1 MTTAAAWADAM
12 LAIRL
17 FAIAPC
23 ALGGIALRAAAGPV
37 RERWLAELRTVLPAT
52 TRLRRMPPGI
62 DDARL
67 LGGLDL
73 VATLACGRPRVER
86 GLLAEADLGVVLVPM
101 AERLPP
107 GTAARLSLALD
118 TGEVALERDG
128 LARRFPA
135 RIGVIALDEGADGD
149 ERLAAGLA
157 DRLAFPLDLTALS
170 LAGTEREPHDPRALA
185 AAGDIFPRVVAGEGV
200 ITGLCEAALRLGI
213 VAPRATLLALRVAR
227 ALAAL
232 AGRETVAAADAAGA
246 VRLVLA
252 PRAGPAAP
260 PATPPPAAD
269 TEPPPDQA
277 EAGAGAETPPPP
289 PPPPD
294 DASPETTPDLDQLA
308 TSATAEQVLAAV
320 EAALPAGL
328 LARLRPADNGA
339 RRGPSAAGRA
349 GTLHCA
355 RQRGRAIGV
364 ESGDPRAGRRLSL
377 IETLRAAAPWQRLR
391 AAAVGAPG
399 GKRQRLFLTRD
410 DFRVIRFHQPRQS
423 TTIFA
428 VDASGSAALHRLAEA
443 KGAVECLLADCYVR
457 RDQVA
462 LIAFRG
468 REAEIL
474 LPPTGALARAR
485 RSLAACPGG
494 GATPLAAGID
504 AARQLAEAE
513 RRRGRTPV
521 LVLLTDGRANIGRGG
536 ATGRGVAEADA
547 LAAARALRAIRL
559 AALLVDT
566 APRPQPLT
574 ERLAGEM
581 GAAYL
586 ALPHVEP
593 ERLSAAARAVGAGAR

>member
-1 MTTAAAWADAM
+1 MTAKAAWADAS
-12 LAIRL
+12 LAIRV
-17 FAIAPC
+17 FAIAPS
-23 ALGGIALRAAAGPV
+23 ALGGIAVRAAAGPV
-37 RERWLAELRTVLPAT
+37 RERWLAELRTLLPAT
-52 TRLRRMPPGI
+52 TPLRRLPPGI

-86 GLLAEADLGVVLVPM
+86 GLLAEADHGVVLVPM
-101 AERLPP
+101 AERLSP

-128 LARRFPA
+128 LARRLPA
-135 RIGVIALDEGADGD
+135 RIGVIALDEGIDAD
-149 ERLAAGLA
+149 ERLAACLA
-157 DRLAFPLDLTALS
+157 DRLAFHLDLTALS
-170 LAGTEREPHDPRALA
+170 LAGTVREPHDPQALA
-185 AAGDIFPRVVAGEGV
+185 AASEIFPRVVAGEGV
-200 ITGLCEAALRLGI
+200 ITGLCEAAFRLGI
-213 VAPRATLLALRVAR
+213 GAPRATLLALRAAR

-232 AGRETVAAADAAGA
+232 AGRDTVAAADAAA
-246 VRLVLA
+246 AARLVLA
-252 PRAGPAAP
+252 PRAAAPAAAPEP
-260 PATPPPAAD
+260 PA
-269 TEPPPDQA
+269 DQA
-277 EAGAGAETPPPP
+277 ERRAGEESVPPH

-294 DASPETTPDLDQLA
+294 DASPKAMPDLESQA
-308 TSATAEQVLAAV
+308 GAATAEQVVAAV

-328 LARLRPADNGA
+328 LARLHPAEGGVRRPPG
-339 RRGPSAAGRA
+339 GAGRA
-349 GTLHCA
+349 GTLHHA

-364 ESGDPRAGRRLSL
+364 ENGDPRAGRRLSL

-391 AAAVGAPG
+391 AAAAGAPA
-399 GKRQRLFLTRD
+399 GKPRRLFLTRT
-410 DFRVIRFHQPRQS
+410 DFRVIRFRQPRQS

-428 VDASGSAALHRLAEA
+428 VDASGSAALHRLGEA

-468 REAEIL
+468 RAAEIV

-504 AARQLAEAE
+504 AARQLALAE
-513 RRRGRTPV
+513 QRRGRTPV
-521 LVLLTDGRANIGRGG
+521 LVLLTDGRANIGRDG
-536 ATGRGVAEADA
+536 TSGRSVAEADA
-547 LAAARALRAIRL
+547 LAAARALRAMKL

-593 ERLSAAARAVGAGAR
+593 ERLSAAARAASAGVR